1 MVRPPLAR
9 DGWTRA
15 DALVASL
22 IVVAGAGMALESDPL
37 GASAGVVLEGG
48 AFGAGVAA
56 AVAVAWLVA
65 GTPYAFVVGQVGLV
79 VGLDGGPTTTPVTQT
94 ALVLLLIAD
103 VAVGRTSAAASTVL
117 AVGAVTTAVL
127 LLVGRVVPS
136 TLQSALLMVAVAGVA
151 AYGIH
156 RYERVALGLAGDSE

>member
-1 MVRPPLAR
+1 MARPPLAR

-22 IVVAGAGMALESDPL
+22 IVVAGAGMVLESDPL
-37 GASAGVVLEGG
+37 GAGAGVVLDGD

-56 AVAVAWLVA
+56 AVAVTWLGA

-79 VGLDGGPTTTPVTQT
+79 VGLDGGPTTTPVSQMV
-94 ALVLLLIAD
+94 LVLLLITD
-103 VAVGRTSAAASTVL
+103 VAVGRTYAATSAAI
-117 AVGAVTTAVL
+117 AVAAATTAAL
-127 LLVGRVVPS
+127 LFVDRVVAN
-136 TLQSALLMVAVAGVA
+136 ALVAGPLMMAMAGIVV
-151 AYGIH
+151 YGVH

>member
-1 MVRPPLAR
+1 MARPPLAR
-9 DGWTRA
+9 DRWRRA
-15 DALVASL
+15 DALLGSIVA
-22 IVVAGAGMALESDPL
+22 VAGAEML
-37 GASAGVVLEGG
+37 LEGG
-48 AFGAGVAA
+48 VLGVGIAA
-56 AVAVAWLVA
+56 AVAVTWLGA
-65 GTPYAFVVGQVGLV
+65 GTPYAFVVGQIGLV
-79 VGLDGGPTTTPVTQT
+79 VGLDGGPTTTPVAQT

-103 VAVGRTSAAASTVL
+103 VAVGRTSAAAPTVL
-117 AVGAVTTAVL
+117 AVGTVTTAVL

>member
-1 MVRPPLAR
+1 MARPPLAR

-79 VGLDGGPTTTPVTQT
+79 VGLDGGPTTTPVAQT

-103 VAVGRTSAAASTVL
+103 VAVGRTHAAAPTVL

-127 LLVGRVVPS
+127 LLVGRVVSS
-136 TLQSALLMVAVAGVA
+136 TLQSALLMVTAAGVA

>member
-1 MVRPPLAR
+1 MARPPLAR

-79 VGLDGGPTTTPVTQT
+79 VGLDGGPMTTPVAQT
-94 ALVLLLIAD
+94 ALVLLLIVD
-103 VAVGRTSAAASTVL
+103 VAVGRTYAAASVAVATVTI
-117 AVGAVTTAVL
+117 GVL
-127 LLVGRVVPS
+127 LLVDRAAAN
-136 TLQSALLMVAVAGVA
+136 TLVAGLLMVAAAGVA
-151 AYGIH
+151 VYAIH

>member
-1 MVRPPLAR
+1 MARPPLAR

-37 GASAGVVLEGG
+37 GAGAGVVLEGG
-48 AFGAGVAA
+48 VLGVGIAA

-103 VAVGRTSAAASTVL
+103 VAVGRTYAAASVAVATVTI
-117 AVGAVTTAVL
+117 GVL
-127 LLVGRVVPS
+127 LLVDRAAANALVAG
-136 TLQSALLMVAVAGVA
+136 LLMVAAAGVA
-151 AYGIH
+151 VYGIH

>member
-1 MVRPPLAR
+1 MTRPPLAR

-22 IVVAGAGMALESDPL
+22 IVVAGAGMVLESDPL
-37 GASAGVVLEGG
+37 GAGAGVVLEGG

-79 VGLDGGPTTTPVTQT
+79 VGLDGGPMTTPVAQT
-94 ALVLLLIAD
+94 ALVLLLIVD
-103 VAVGRTSAAASTVL
+103 VAVGRTYAAASVAVATVTI
-117 AVGAVTTAVL
+117 GVL
-127 LLVGRVVPS
+127 LLVDRAAANALVAG
-136 TLQSALLMVAVAGVA
+136 LLMVAAAGITV
-151 AYGIH
+151 YGIH

>member
-1 MVRPPLAR
+1 M
-9 DGWTRA
+9 
-15 DALVASL
+15 
-22 IVVAGAGMALESDPL
+22 
-37 GASAGVVLEGG
+37 
-48 AFGAGVAA
+48 
-56 AVAVAWLVA
+56 
-65 GTPYAFVVGQVGLV
+65 
-79 VGLDGGPTTTPVTQT
+79 TTPVAQT

-103 VAVGRTSAAASTVL
+103 VAVGRTSAAAWTML